1 MKGFAVAKVASS
13 KARAVRGPP
22 YSRARL
28 AAMAVH
34 AVRNDVARLVYR
46 IPHGCLRRVS
56 LFDVALR
63 QSFPSDAHALPAH
76 DVAAIERR
84 IIRAQVLYAFGAALC
99 VINRYW
105 SIAFIFLVQLNH
117 ALVPRL
123 RRPARS

>member
-1 MKGFAVAKVASS
+1 MVFMRFATTLLASCIEYRT
-13 KARAVRGPP
+13 AACGAFLYLTWRYANR
-22 YSRARL
+22 SRLTRT
-28 AAMAVH
+28 H
-34 AVRNDVARLVYR
+34 
-46 IPHGCLRRVS
+46 H
-56 LFDVALR
+56 
-63 QSFPSDAHALPAH
+63 PAH

>member
-1 MKGFAVAKVASS
+1 
-13 KARAVRGPP
+13 
-22 YSRARL
+22 
-28 AAMAVH
+28 
-34 AVRNDVARLVYR
+34 
-46 IPHGCLRRVS
+46 LRRVS

-63 QSFPSDAHALPAH
+63 QSFPPDAHALPAH